1 MSKPQLSE
9 IDKTITESIDSQLQ
23 NYRQVLAEY
32 EPIGLFENLF
42 EVLRSIEEWTNIPME
57 LDNFGDFMYLQFDL
71 SEEKDRIA
79 LNDIR
84 EEVKDKF
91 SQEISDRFSNLFTMC
106 TAIQEGS
113 IKTGANI
120 ETISDA
126 VLYFQSRRVCLVA
139 TLLLIPH
146 ICKGQKKIP
155 LTETLNLVLPLF
167 ESCLANIPASY
178 FNLMKSEA
186 IPDFTLS
193 NNDYDHLEHL
203 FIGPIW
209 MSLFD
214 RGEFSEMDYKD
225 VEYKKTPAG
234 KAHSYGEVENTLLQF
249 VTAYEKY
256 AVSSSEIYQQIQ
268 SVVKELRQYCAD
280 DYTIIVPVAEFEIIT
295 KGLIHDFLVLAD
307 KDYSNVINSSAAFV
321 IINGKARSSVT
332 LMMAFVSQLLAKV
345 LSRNKKFQLDSGA
358 IFEKKI
364 SDILAENEFSLT
376 DIKRINQKE
385 FDLTTTKNNIIYN
398 FHCKNNLIDVVLL
411 DNNYKKM
418 GRLNTLRIKRYEK
431 DLSTNHFVISR
442 FPVLTSVPGIV
453 NFASLDEFLKSM

>member
-1 MSKPQLSE
+1 
-9 IDKTITESIDSQLQ
+9 
-23 NYRQVLAEY
+23 
-32 EPIGLFENLF
+32 
-42 EVLRSIEEWTNIPME
+42 
-57 LDNFGDFMYLQFDL
+57 
-71 SEEKDRIA
+71 
-79 LNDIR
+79 
-84 EEVKDKF
+84 
-91 SQEISDRFSNLFTMC
+91 
-106 TAIQEGS
+106 
-113 IKTGANI
+113 
-120 ETISDA
+120 
-126 VLYFQSRRVCLVA
+126 
-139 TLLLIPH
+139 
-146 ICKGQKKIP
+146 
-155 LTETLNLVLPLF
+155 
-167 ESCLANIPASY
+167 
-178 FNLMKSEA
+178 
-186 IPDFTLS
+186 
-193 NNDYDHLEHL
+193 
-203 FIGPIW
+203 

-256 AVSSSEIYQQIQ
+256 AVLSSEIYQQIQ
-268 SVVKELRQYCAD
+268 SVVKELKKYCAD
-280 DYTIIVPVAEFEIIT
+280 DYTIVVPVTEFEIIT

-345 LSRNKKFQLDSGA
+345 LSRNKNFQLDSGA

-364 SDILAENEFSLT
+364 SDILLENGFSLT

-385 FDLTTTKNNIIYN
+385 FDLTTTKNDITYN

-453 NFASLDEFLKSM
+453 NFASLGEFLKSI